1 MKRIEK
7 KYRVIFVLT
16 GVFSILIANNRAAY
30 GNYIFSSPDKEIKV
44 KVRVDKN
51 IYYSVFHKGKEVLKP
66 AAISMAIDND
76 VILGKNP
83 KITSIKQQSVNQ
95 NIYPVI
101 RQKSREIHDNY
112 SELAIGFAGNYSVV
126 FRAFNEGVAYR
137 FETRFNREIRVAA
150 EQVEF
155 HFGADHTV
163 YFPEEES
170 FFSHNERYYIKQSL
184 SDIPADKMCSLPVL
198 TAAGSGLK
206 ILITESDLK
215 DYPGLWLKGN
225 RDQSLIGKFPG
236 YPLKTEQ
243 PRDRDVRVVEVADFI
258 AKTNGTRTFPWRII
272 AIAENDGEL
281 ITNQLP
287 YLLAEPLQLSDTSW
301 IKPGK
306 VAWDWFNYNNVYGV
320 DFRAGV
326 NTATY
331 KYYIDFASKYGIEYV
346 ILDEGWYKLGNLL
359 DINPD
364 LDMDELLAY
373 AKEKNVGIIL
383 WVVWKTL
390 DDQFNEAFDRFEKWG
405 VKGIKVD
412 FMQRDDQ
419 WMVNYYRRV
428 AAEAA
433 RRHMLVDFHGSYKPS
448 GLRRAYPNV
457 LTREGVRGLEQ
468 AKWSD
473 KQTPE
478 HDVTIPFIRMVAGPM
493 DYTPGA
499 MLNAQEENFH
509 PVFKRPMSMGTRC
522 HQLAMYVVFE
532 SPLQMLADSP
542 SNYLREPECMDF
554 LAKVPTVWDETIVL
568 SAQVADHVALARRSE
583 DDWYIGAMAG
593 KSGRELPV
601 DFSFLKAGDYTIEYF
616 RDGIN
621 ADRCAVDYKKITK
634 NITAQD
640 KMKIKLADGGGWAAR
655 IYRKPKPNRGG

>member
-1 MKRIEK
+1 MKRIK
-7 KYRVIFVLT
+7 ARYPVIFMLT
-16 GVFSILIANNRAAY
+16 AIFFIPGGYSRAAY
-30 GNYIFSSPDKEIKV
+30 GMDYIFFSPGREIKV
-44 KVRVDKN
+44 KVRVGKN
-51 IYYSVFHKGKEVLKP
+51 ISYSVFHKGKELLKP
-66 AAISMAIDND
+66 AVISMTINKD
-76 VILGKNP
+76 VVLGKNP
-83 KITSIKQQSVNQ
+83 KVTSVKQRSVNRK
-95 NIYPVI
+95 IHPVV
-101 RQKSREIHDNY
+101 RQKSKEILENY
-112 SELAIGFAGNYSVV
+112 SELAMGFAGDYSIV
-126 FRAFNEGVAYR
+126 FRAFSEGAAYR
-137 FETRFNREIRVAA
+137 FETRFNREIRVEA

-155 HFGADHTV
+155 NFSADNTV

-184 SDIPADKMCSLPVL
+184 SDIAADKMCSLPVL
-198 TAAGSGLK
+198 IAAGKGVK
-206 ILITESDLK
+206 ILITESGLK
-215 DYPGLWLKGN
+215 DYPGLWLRGN
-225 RDQSLIGKFPG
+225 HNHSLVGKFPG
-236 YPLKTEQ
+236 YPLKTAQ
-243 PRDRDVRVVEVADFI
+243 PRDRDVKVVEYANFM
-258 AKTNGTRTFPWRII
+258 AETKGTRTFPWRII

-281 ITNQLP
+281 ITNQLT

-320 DFRAGV
+320 DFRAGI

-331 KYYIDFASKYGIEYV
+331 KYYIDFAAKYGIEYI

-359 DINPD
+359 DVNPEI
-364 LDMDELLAY
+364 DMDELLAH
-373 AKEKNVGIIL
+373 AGEKDVGIIL

-390 DDQFNEAFDRFEKWG
+390 DDRFSEAFDRFEKWG
-405 VKGIKVD
+405 IKGIKVD

-419 WMVNYYRRV
+419 WMVNYYYKV

-433 RRHMLVDFHGSYKPS
+433 KRQMIVDFHGSYKPS

-457 LTREGVRGLEQ
+457 LTREGVKGLEQ
-468 AKWSD
+468 TKWSD
-473 KQTPE
+473 KLTPE
-478 HDVTIPFIRMVAGPM
+478 HNVTIPFIRMVAGPM

-499 MLNAQEENFH
+499 MRHAQEENFH
-509 PVFKRPMSMGTRC
+509 PVFKRPLSMGTRC

-542 SNYLREPECMDF
+542 SNYLREPECMEF

-568 SAQVADHVALARRSE
+568 YAQVADHVALARRSE

-593 KSGRELPV
+593 KSGRELLI
-601 DFSFLKAGDYTIEYF
+601 DFSFLEAGDYTIECF

-634 NITAQD
+634 NITAKD
-640 KMKIKLADGGGWAAR
+640 KMKIKLVNGGGWAAR
-655 IYRKPKPNRGG
+655 IYRREK